1 MAGSTL
7 TIDAEA
13 PSDHDARSDSW
24 YLDPVVA
31 RQKADAFLALV
42 ERWRDPQAAGPT
54 LKTDLFEEANGED
67 ALVPGL
73 ERAALAPASA
83 RRSGA
88 LRPNAMVACDL
99 DLRTARRARRRFAAS
114 GLTVFVGDL
123 RRLGL
128 CDGALD
134 LVVSPSTLDH
144 FTAAGEIGVALREIH
159 RVLRP
164 GGTAVVILDNPLN
177 PLYHLLRLGASAFAP
192 FTLGRT
198 LGRRALE
205 ATLERAG
212 FVVLGYD
219 YAIHNP
225 RGVLTMVNLLLRR
238 TLGRHAETPI
248 RALVGAFALLD
259 RLPSRALTAC
269 FVAVGARRPAA
280 NTPSTAAP
288 PTDPR

>member
-1 MAGSTL
+1 MPGSTL

-13 PSDHDARSDSW
+13 PSSSDARSDSW

-42 ERWRDPQAAGPT
+42 ERWRDPQAPGPT

-73 ERAALAPASA
+73 AAAALAQA
-83 RRSGA
+83 R
-88 LRPNAMVACDL
+88 AMVACDL

-114 GLTVFVGDL
+114 GLSVFVGDL

-144 FTAAGEIGVALREIH
+144 FTAEGEIDLALREIH

-212 FVVLGYD
+212 FAVLGYD

-225 RGVLTMVNLLLRR
+225 RGVLTVVNLLLRR

-248 RALVGAFALLD
+248 RALVVAFALLD
-259 RLPSRALTAC
+259 RLPTRALTAC
-269 FVAVGARRPAA
+269 FVAVGARRAIDADHAGDAA
-280 NTPSTAAP
+280 QHPGA
-288 PTDPR
+288 